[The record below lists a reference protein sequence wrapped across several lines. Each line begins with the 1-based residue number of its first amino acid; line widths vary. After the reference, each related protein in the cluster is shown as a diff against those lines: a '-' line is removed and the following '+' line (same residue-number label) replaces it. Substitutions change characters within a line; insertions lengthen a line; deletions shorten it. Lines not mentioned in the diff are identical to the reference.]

1 MKAAYRL
8 TIIAFLIFI
17 WTMPAIASEQARQ
30 FLAGLEAYKAGDYQT
45 AVDRFEAIADSG
57 VVNGRLYYNLGN
69 AYLKSNRLGPALL
82 WYERALRL
90 IPDDPDLRFNINYA
104 RSLTKDAV
112 DESGTPLVRIFFF
125 WKYQLSHRTIVAMAI
140 GFNFVFW
147 GLLAARLITGRRRLS
162 KLALIAALPALVFAL
177 TAAFNF
183 YETGHIQRGIILPAQ
198 VPVRSGLEEQST
210 QLFLLHAGAKVTIVK
225 KLKDHYQIRFT
236 PDKIGWVA
244 QDRVGVIE

>member
-8 TIIAFLIFI
+8 TLTALIIFV
-17 WTMPAIASEQARQ
+17 WTLPALASEQAHE
-30 FLAGLEAYKAGDYQT
+30 FIAGLEAYKTGDYQT
-45 AVDRFEAIADSG
+45 AVDHFEAIADSG

-69 AYLKSNRLGPALL
+69 AYLKCNRLGPALL

-90 IPDDPDLRFNINYA
+90 IPDDPDLQFNINYA

-112 DESGTPLVRIFFF
+112 DDSGTPLVRIFFF
-125 WKYQLSHRTIVAMAI
+125 WKYQLSHETIILLAI
-140 GFNFVFW
+140 GFSFVFW
-147 GLLAARLITGRRRLS
+147 GLLTARLITARRRLS
-162 KLALIAALPALVFAL
+162 RLALLAALPALVFAL

-183 YETGHIQRGIILPAQ
+183 YEAAHIQRGIILPDQ
-198 VPVRSGLEEQST
+198 VPIRSGLEDQST

-236 PDKIGWVA
+236 PDKIGWLA
-244 QDRVGVIE
+244 QGSVGMIK